1 MLELS
6 GQGHPNLI
14 SIQLRP
20 CVQALGDAERAS
32 YMKGKRI
39 LEINPHHP
47 LIKELKQ
54 RFEADKDSSTTAS
67 LASLLY
73 ETALLESGFQVGW
86 LTVRIAAVM
95 LSSSAC
101 WHVHC

>member
-1 MLELS
+1 
-6 GQGHPNLI
+6 
-14 SIQLRP
+14 
-20 CVQALGDAERAS
+20 
-32 YMKGKRI
+32 MKGKRI

-47 LIKELKQ
+47 LITELKQ

-86 LTVRIAAVM
+86 LPLQIALLSCLAAGTRII
-95 LSSSAC
+95 L
-101 WHVHC
+101 

>member
-1 MLELS
+1 MLECSCGGQLKLLS
-6 GQGHPNLI
+6 F
-14 SIQLRP
+14 QLQP

-47 LIKELKQ
+47 LITELKQ

-73 ETALLESGFQVGW
+73 ETALLESGFQVG
-86 LTVRIAAVM
+86 
-95 LSSSAC
+95 
-101 WHVHC
+101 